1 MTMKGT
7 QNSLIFDNST
17 AHAKDDKHIPS
28 TVQADTLFHFTKE
41 LKFLINY
48 LTKKMLSPRYSNEN
62 ISYLHIKG
70 IDEMAFPM
78 KCFCDINLHKL
89 GVHIES
95 YGSYGIAFS
104 KDWGMQNK
112 IQPIQYINPESIL
125 SSDFTQAFNIALNTV
140 KESSD
145 NEKVF
150 KNFLMHELM
159 YWKPYQ
165 GEQVDCDGVIKPK
178 CFTDECEW
186 RFVPDVTKAD
196 FDQVLYKKSQ
206 LDKQKY
212 DVFSDAMDGIK
223 EISLQFEYSDIKY
236 IIVKSRDDFKDISSV
251 IKELIKDEFEKSLL
265 ISKIIVWDESKGDF

>member
-1 MTMKGT
+1 MKET
-7 QNSLIFDNST
+7 QNGLILENST

-125 SSDFTQAFNIALNTV
+125 SSDFTQAFNIALNTI

-165 GEQVDCDGVIKPK
+165 GEQMDCDGVIKLK

>member
-1 MTMKGT
+1 MKRT
-7 QNSLIFDNST
+7 QNSLIINNST
-17 AHAKDDKHIPS
+17 VHPKEDNHIPS
-28 TVQADTLFHFTKE
+28 TVQADTLFHFTDE
-41 LKFLINY
+41 LKFIINY

-89 GVHIES
+89 EVHIHS
-95 YGSYGIAFS
+95 YGFYGIAFS
-104 KDWGMQNK
+104 KDWGMKNK
-112 IQPIQYINPESIL
+112 IQPIQYINPKSIL

-165 GEQVDCDGVIKPK
+165 GEQANNEGIMLTK

-186 RFVPDVTKAD
+186 RFVPDVTEAG

-223 EISLQFEYSDIKY
+223 EISLQFEYADIKY
-236 IIVKSRDDFKDISSV
+236 IIVKSRDDFKDLSSV
-251 IKELIKDEFEKSLL
+251 IKGLIKDEFERSLL